1 MGALSNFA
9 VAELRTGKPSTVRIM
24 RFHYAESH
32 SLDTCLLFDPFSVVI
47 LGSRFSAD
55 SCYCSARVYGALAS
69 PFCIPD
75 LSWGHVKPTIS
86 ALERQRQLQ
95 AFMIEVYFHWSPFAS
110 ELPLG
115 LTALHLQWN
124 SQASLEGSF
133 NSGEHRCWSSDHKPQ
148 DPAACE
154 WVPPSSDSCCTIGR
168 SSRLR
173 GRSAQSS
180 QKGQYGRHLQ
190 QHDAWPL
197 CTCKLF
203 QVWPLALLVLP
214 PVQDLSILGLC
225 QRM

>member
-1 MGALSNFA
+1 LADEVLWKPNWSFKEFVFVAVEFGASVCSPVLMGALSNFA

-115 LTALHLQWN
+115 LTALHLQ
-124 SQASLEGSF
+124 
-133 NSGEHRCWSSDHKPQ
+133 
-148 DPAACE
+148 
-154 WVPPSSDSCCTIGR
+154 
-168 SSRLR
+168 
-173 GRSAQSS
+173 
-180 QKGQYGRHLQ
+180 
-190 QHDAWPL
+190 
-197 CTCKLF
+197 
-203 QVWPLALLVLP
+203 
-214 PVQDLSILGLC
+214 
-225 QRM
+225 